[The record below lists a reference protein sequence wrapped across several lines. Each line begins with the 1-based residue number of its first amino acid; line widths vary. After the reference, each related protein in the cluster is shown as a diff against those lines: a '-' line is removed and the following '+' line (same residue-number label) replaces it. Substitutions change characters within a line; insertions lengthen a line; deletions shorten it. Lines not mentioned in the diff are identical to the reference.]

1 MTYYR
6 STIID
11 VGPEAVEMAAAGVII
26 LFGEPLPEALAEV
39 SVVHRP
45 SQTLEGHVVS
55 AGDVVTIGDGELEI
69 TSVGDLATKNLDE
82 LGHIVLYVNQSG
94 QKLLPGAVNATGTL
108 PVIEPGQVIE
118 FRTRS

>member
-6 STIID
+6 TTVVD
-11 VGPEAVEMAAAGVII
+11 VGPEVAEMAAAGVVI

-45 SQTLEGHVVS
+45 SQTLEGHAIG
-55 AGDVVTIGDGELEI
+55 AGDVVTFGDGELEI
-69 TSVGDLATKNLDE
+69 TSVGDLATKNLDD
-82 LGHIVLYVNQSG
+82 LGHVVLYVNQPD

-118 FRTRS
+118 FRERT